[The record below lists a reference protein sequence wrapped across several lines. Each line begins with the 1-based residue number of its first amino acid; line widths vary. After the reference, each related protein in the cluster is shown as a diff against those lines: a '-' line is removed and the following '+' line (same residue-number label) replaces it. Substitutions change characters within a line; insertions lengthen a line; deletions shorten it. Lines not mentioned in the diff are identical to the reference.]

1 MYFER
6 RICRGEDPDDSSWF
20 GSQRLLPANINLPLP
35 KPSSLSRP
43 LSRSRLRGY
52 DRSLFPIF
60 RVPGRFAAPTT
71 RTTMINIDAA
81 TSEVESMPYLNYANF
96 SALLSALPTM
106 GSLGI
111 SQFVD
116 TTVNVIG
123 QTDVSSCRNN
133 ARRATSSILAQ
144 RVVFQIKLELHA
156 ACTMYNGEGKHSMN
170 ILPYLLT

>member
-1 MYFER
+1 MV
-6 RICRGEDPDDSSWF
+6 
-20 GSQRLLPANINLPLP
+20 RLSTFTSGKHQPFLPVPL
-35 KPSSLSRP
+35 KPLFRP
-43 LSRSRLRGY
+43 CLRGY

-60 RVPGRFAAPTT
+60 RVPGRFAAPMT

-81 TSEVESMPYLNYANF
+81 TPEVESTSYLNYANF
-96 SALLSALPTM
+96 SALLSALPTT

-133 ARRATSSILAQ
+133 ARRTTTRILTK
-144 RVVFQIKLELHA
+144 RVVLQIKLELHA
-156 ACTMYNGEGKHSMN
+156 ASYNVYSEGNEYSP
-170 ILPYLLT
+170 LF